1 MGALFHTRGRSTFC
15 NRYPDSDHRFHH
27 VGNRDFQHPTAN
39 PLARRRHS
47 RLRST
52 ARLRS
57 CRFFILLF
65 YPSVLFSAFVIPEKT
80 AKRKTGGQ
88 GYRLAPFL
96 VSHSVFYSST
106 AACFL
111 VVRRSRSTAI
121 NGERIIGKAPMY
133 TSAHIGYPSYGV
145 TNSFLRFMMSRMVRK
160 IGVIYLMAIFQL
172 TPSLTVEVLFTNSS
186 SLFPFHAH
194 PTITVSRMPM
204 ITSP

>member
-52 ARLRS
+52 GRLRS
-57 CRFFILLF
+57 CR
-65 YPSVLFSAFVIPEKT
+65 
-80 AKRKTGGQ
+80 
-88 GYRLAPFL
+88 
-96 VSHSVFYSST
+96 VFYSST

-186 SLFPFHAH
+186 SLFP
-194 PTITVSRMPM
+194 
-204 ITSP
+204 